1 VSGVATIFF
10 SPNLFVQ
17 SGIPTYG
24 YNVTDNWAG
33 PANLFA
39 AGGSVQYYPAGAAE
53 FAYVARKT
61 QAKPSIALLAYGV
74 AASSNAC
81 QAAENALQSEGYDIS
96 YVDLKISYPGTTVA
110 TDVQRMRQAG
120 TNFVL
125 SCMDVQGNVALARA
139 IHQYG
144 LKVTQLWLNGNDVPT
159 LKANQSLM
167 QGVYFAT
174 YHVPFTAPTHLYPGL
189 TLYLQQMK
197 KYEPNYVYNEL
208 AIQGWESAA
217 LFVQG
222 VKAAGNNLTW
232 TNVIKQT
239 NAITAFTAGGLTTPV
254 NWAVGGHSS
263 HAPPYCVA
271 YVMAKGTQYV
281 PVLNKGQNVFNCF
294 HSSSTKANPV
304 FPVPAGTPAPH

>member
-1 VSGVATIFF
+1 
-10 SPNLFVQ
+10 
-17 SGIPTYG
+17 
-24 YNVTDNWAG
+24 
-33 PANLFA
+33 
-39 AGGSVQYYPAGAAE
+39 
-53 FAYVARKT
+53 
-61 QAKPSIALLAYGV
+61 
-74 AASSNAC
+74 
-81 QAAENALQSEGYDIS
+81 
-96 YVDLKISYPGTTVA
+96 
-110 TDVQRMRQAG
+110 M
-120 TNFVL
+120 
-125 SCMDVQGNVALARA
+125 
-139 IHQYG
+139 
-144 LKVTQLWLNGNDVPT
+144 TQLWLNGNDVPT
-159 LKANQSLM
+159 LKANESLM
-167 QGVYFAT
+167 QGIYFAT
-174 YHVPFTAPTHLYPGL
+174 YHVPFTAPTRLYPGL

-222 VKAAGNNLTW
+222 VKAAGSDLTW
-232 TNVIKQT
+232 SNVIKQT
-239 NAITAFTAGGLTTPV
+239 NALTAFTAGGLTTPV